1 MIKVCYSELDGPKG
15 LSLRLEA
22 AGHAGYAPAGQ
33 DIVCAGASTLMQALV
48 YLLAGEESAR
58 SDAWDEPE
66 GPRLA
71 VAAQAPVAPWVQG
84 AFELAK
90 AGFTLLAERYPD
102 NLRFA
107 DVSRSG
113 QQSMMDLQ
121 LFAEGEAAPAL
132 SPEQSRQA
140 VAAGT
145 LKPEAPAAQPE
156 APRQTPAEPE
166 PQPEEEPDASS
177 EEADSSIESGDAS
190 ASSSEAAASSKP
202 AAHSTA
208 SSHAASSKP
217 AAHSAASSH
226 AASSSHSAASSHAA
240 SSHAASSH
248 AASSSTSASS
258 GSSHTTETTDAKI
271 NAYVRRLRNLQK
283 RSSKKLYQTASSAYS
298 EYMEHPV
305 EERNLA
311 LKVSIVL
318 GKTMELT
325 KLQNECDK
333 EFKEIVTE
341 LRQYLRENGYDQS
354 IADAAEKEYKEEKD
368 AMIKELTN
376 VTYSQVTGKGEGA
389 KWLQEHAD
397 MGQ

>member
-1 MIKVCYSELDGPKG
+1 MQKHTKQLIAAVALLLVAAVPLALHIANADSTDETVA
-15 LSLRLEA
+15 SAAASSLEA
-22 AGHAGYAPAGQ
+22 QAE
-33 DIVCAGASTLMQALV
+33 VSAS
-48 YLLAGEESAR
+48 SAA
-58 SDAWDEPE
+58 SATDS
-66 GPRLA
+66 
-71 VAAQAPVAPWVQG
+71 
-84 AFELAK
+84 
-90 AGFTLLAERYPD
+90 T
-102 NLRFA
+102 
-107 DVSRSG
+107 S
-113 QQSMMDLQ
+113 
-121 LFAEGEAAPAL
+121 
-132 SPEQSRQA
+132 
-140 VAAGT
+140 
-145 LKPEAPAAQPE
+145 
-156 APRQTPAEPE
+156 EPE

-177 EEADSSIESGDAS
+177 EEADSSAESGDAS
-190 ASSSEAAASSKP
+190 AFTSEAAASS
-202 AAHSTA
+202 AA
-208 SSHAASSKP
+208 SSHAASSKS

-226 AASSSHSAASSHAA
+226 ASS

-248 AASSSTSASS
+248 AASSSSSTSASASS

-325 KLQNECDK
+325 KLQSECDK

-368 AMIKELTN
+368 ALIKELTN
-376 VTYSQVTGKGEGA
+376 VTYSQVTGKGEGG

>member
-1 MIKVCYSELDGPKG
+1 MQKHTKQLIAALALLLIAAVPLALHIANADSTDEVTASAAASSSE
-15 LSLRLEA
+15 E
-22 AGHAGYAPAGQ
+22 
-33 DIVCAGASTLMQALV
+33 QA
-48 YLLAGEESAR
+48 E
-58 SDAWDEPE
+58 
-66 GPRLA
+66 
-71 VAAQAPVAPWVQG
+71 APV
-84 AFELAK
+84 
-90 AGFTLLAERYPD
+90 
-102 NLRFA
+102 
-107 DVSRSG
+107 SS
-113 QQSMMDLQ
+113 S
-121 LFAEGEAAPAL
+121 AASAAA
-132 SPEQSRQA
+132 SASVPES
-140 VAAGT
+140 
-145 LKPEAPAAQPE
+145 
-156 APRQTPAEPE
+156 
-166 PQPEEEPDASS
+166 QPEEEPDASS
-177 EEADSSIESGDAS
+177 EEADSSAESGDAS
-190 ASSSEAAASSKP
+190 APSSEAAASS
-202 AAHSTA
+202 AA

-240 SSHAASSH
+240 SSSS
-248 AASSSTSASS
+248 SSSTSASASS
-258 GSSHTTETTDAKI
+258 GSLHTTETTDAKV

-283 RSSKKLYQTASSAYS
+283 RSSKKLYQTASNARS

-325 KLQNECDK
+325 KLQSECDK

-341 LRQYLRENGYDQS
+341 LRQYLQENGYDQS

>member
-1 MIKVCYSELDGPKG
+1 MQKHTKQLI
-15 LSLRLEA
+15 A
-22 AGHAGYAPAGQ
+22 ALALLLIAAVPLALHIANA
-33 DIVCAGASTLMQALV
+33 DSTDETVAS
-48 YLLAGEESAR
+48 
-58 SDAWDEPE
+58 
-66 GPRLA
+66 
-71 VAAQAPVAPWVQG
+71 VAASSSEAQAEVPV
-84 AFELAK
+84 
-90 AGFTLLAERYPD
+90 
-102 NLRFA
+102 
-107 DVSRSG
+107 SS
-113 QQSMMDLQ
+113 S
-121 LFAEGEAAPAL
+121 AA
-132 SPEQSRQA
+132 S
-140 VAAGT
+140 AA
-145 LKPEAPAAQPE
+145 ASAS
-156 APRQTPAEPE
+156 EPE

-177 EEADSSIESGDAS
+177 EEADSSAESGDAS

-202 AAHSTA
+202 AAHSA
-208 SSHAASSKP
+208 SSSHAASSKP

-226 AASSSHSAASSHAA
+226 AASSSHS
-240 SSHAASSH
+240 AASSH

-325 KLQNECDK
+325 KLQSECDK

-376 VTYSQVTGKGEGA
+376 VTYSQVTGKGEGG
-389 KWLQEHAD
+389 KWLEEHAD

>member
-1 MIKVCYSELDGPKG
+1 
-15 LSLRLEA
+15 
-22 AGHAGYAPAGQ
+22 
-33 DIVCAGASTLMQALV
+33 MQKHTKQLIA
-48 YLLAGEESAR
+48 
-58 SDAWDEPE
+58 
-66 GPRLA
+66 A
-71 VAAQAPVAPWVQG
+71 VALLLIAAVPLGLHIANADSTDKTVASAAASSSEEQAEVPASSS
-84 AFELAK
+84 AAS
-90 AGFTLLAERYPD
+90 A
-102 NLRFA
+102 A
-107 DVSRSG
+107 DSTS
-113 QQSMMDLQ
+113 
-121 LFAEGEAAPAL
+121 
-132 SPEQSRQA
+132 
-140 VAAGT
+140 
-145 LKPEAPAAQPE
+145 
-156 APRQTPAEPE
+156 EPE

-177 EEADSSIESGDAS
+177 EEADSSAESGDAS

-202 AAHSTA
+202 AAHSAA

-240 SSHAASSH
+240 SSSH
-248 AASSSTSASS
+248 SASSSTSSSS
-258 GSSHTTETTDAKI
+258 GSSHTTETTDAKV

-325 KLQNECDK
+325 KLQSECDK
-333 EFKEIVTE
+333 EFQEIVTE
-341 LRQYLRENGYDQS
+341 LRHYLLENGYDQS

-376 VTYSQVTGKGEGA
+376 VTYSQVTGKGEGG

>member
-1 MIKVCYSELDGPKG
+1 MQKHTKQLIAVLALLLVAAVPLG
-15 LSLRLEA
+15 LHIA
-22 AGHAGYAPAGQ
+22 NADP
-33 DIVCAGASTLMQALV
+33 T
-48 YLLAGEESAR
+48 
-58 SDAWDEPE
+58 DE
-66 GPRLA
+66 A
-71 VAAQAPVAPWVQG
+71 VASAAASSSEEQAEVPVSSSA
-84 AFELAK
+84 ASA
-90 AGFTLLAERYPD
+90 
-102 NLRFA
+102 A
-107 DVSRSG
+107 DSTSV
-113 QQSMMDLQ
+113 
-121 LFAEGEAAPAL
+121 
-132 SPEQSRQA
+132 
-140 VAAGT
+140 
-145 LKPEAPAAQPE
+145 
-156 APRQTPAEPE
+156 PE

-177 EEADSSIESGDAS
+177 EEADSSVESGDAS

-202 AAHSTA
+202 AAHSAA

-226 AASSSHSAASSHAA
+226 ASS
-240 SSHAASSH
+240 SSH
-248 AASSSTSASS
+248 AASSSHASSSTSVSS
-258 GSSHTTETTDAKI
+258 GSSHTTETTDVKI

-325 KLQNECDK
+325 KLQSECDK

-376 VTYSQVTGKGEGA
+376 VTYSQVTGKGEGG

>member
-1 MIKVCYSELDGPKG
+1 
-15 LSLRLEA
+15 
-22 AGHAGYAPAGQ
+22 
-33 DIVCAGASTLMQALV
+33 MQKHTKQLIA
-48 YLLAGEESAR
+48 
-58 SDAWDEPE
+58 
-66 GPRLA
+66 A
-71 VAAQAPVAPWVQG
+71 VALLLIAAVP
-84 AFELAK
+84 LALHI
-90 AGFTLLAERYPD
+90 A
-102 NLRFA
+102 NA
-107 DVSRSG
+107 DLT
-113 QQSMMDLQ
+113 D
-121 LFAEGEAAPAL
+121 E
-132 SPEQSRQA
+132 A
-140 VAAGT
+140 VASAAASSSEEQAEV
-145 LKPEAPAAQPE
+145 PASSEASAA
-156 APRQTPAEPE
+156 ASASVPE

-177 EEADSSIESGDAS
+177 EEVDSSAESGDAS

-202 AAHSTA
+202 AAHSAA

-240 SSHAASSH
+240 SSSH
-248 AASSSTSASS
+248 SASSSTSASS
-258 GSSHTTETTDAKI
+258 GSSHTTETTDAKV

-325 KLQNECDK
+325 KLQSECDK

-376 VTYSQVTGKGEGA
+376 VTYSQVTGKGEGG

>member
-1 MIKVCYSELDGPKG
+1 MQKHTKQLIAAVALLLVAAVPLALHIANADSTDETVA
-15 LSLRLEA
+15 SAAASSLEA
-22 AGHAGYAPAGQ
+22 QAEVPVSSSA
-33 DIVCAGASTLMQALV
+33 ASATD
-48 YLLAGEESAR
+48 ST
-58 SDAWDEPE
+58 S
-66 GPRLA
+66 
-71 VAAQAPVAPWVQG
+71 
-84 AFELAK
+84 
-90 AGFTLLAERYPD
+90 
-102 NLRFA
+102 
-107 DVSRSG
+107 
-113 QQSMMDLQ
+113 
-121 LFAEGEAAPAL
+121 
-132 SPEQSRQA
+132 
-140 VAAGT
+140 
-145 LKPEAPAAQPE
+145 
-156 APRQTPAEPE
+156 EPE

-177 EEADSSIESGDAS
+177 EEADSSAESGDAS
-190 ASSSEAAASSKP
+190 ASSSEAAASS
-202 AAHSTA
+202 AA
-208 SSHAASSKP
+208 SSHAASSKS

-226 AASSSHSAASSHAA
+226 ASSSSHA
-240 SSHAASSH
+240 AASSH
-248 AASSSTSASS
+248 AASSSSSSSASVSS
-258 GSSHTTETTDAKI
+258 GSSHITETTDAKV

-325 KLQNECDK
+325 KLQSECDK

-368 AMIKELTN
+368 ALIKELTN
-376 VTYSQVTGKGEGA
+376 VTYSQVTGKGEGG

>member
-1 MIKVCYSELDGPKG
+1 MQKHTKQLIAALALLLIAAVPLALHIANADPTDETVASAAASSSE
-15 LSLRLEA
+15 
-22 AGHAGYAPAGQ
+22 
-33 DIVCAGASTLMQALV
+33 
-48 YLLAGEESAR
+48 
-58 SDAWDEPE
+58 
-66 GPRLA
+66 
-71 VAAQAPVAPWVQG
+71 AQA
-84 AFELAK
+84 
-90 AGFTLLAERYPD
+90 
-102 NLRFA
+102 
-107 DVSRSG
+107 
-113 QQSMMDLQ
+113 
-121 LFAEGEAAPAL
+121 
-132 SPEQSRQA
+132 
-140 VAAGT
+140 
-145 LKPEAPAAQPE
+145 EAPVFSSAAS
-156 APRQTPAEPE
+156 AADSTSEPE

-177 EEADSSIESGDAS
+177 EEADSSAESGDAS
-190 ASSSEAAASSKP
+190 ASSSEAAASS
-202 AAHSTA
+202 AA

-226 AASSSHSAASSHAA
+226 AASSSHSAASSHAS

-271 NAYVRRLRNLQK
+271 NAYVRRLQNLQK
-283 RSSKKLYQTASSAYS
+283 RSSKKLYQTASSARS

-311 LKVSIVL
+311 LKISIVL

-325 KLQNECDK
+325 KLQSECDK

-376 VTYSQVTGKGEGA
+376 VTYSQVIGKGEGA

>member
-1 MIKVCYSELDGPKG
+1 
-15 LSLRLEA
+15 
-22 AGHAGYAPAGQ
+22 
-33 DIVCAGASTLMQALV
+33 MQKHTKQLIA
-48 YLLAGEESAR
+48 
-58 SDAWDEPE
+58 
-66 GPRLA
+66 A
-71 VAAQAPVAPWVQG
+71 VA
-84 AFELAK
+84 
-90 AGFTLLAERYPD
+90 LL
-102 NLRFA
+102 L
-107 DVSRSG
+107 
-113 QQSMMDLQ
+113 
-121 LFAEGEAAPAL
+121 
-132 SPEQSRQA
+132 
-140 VAAGT
+140 VAAVPLALHIANADST
-145 LKPEAPAAQPE
+145 DETVASAAASSSEEQAEVPVSSS
-156 APRQTPAEPE
+156 AASAADSTSEPE

-177 EEADSSIESGDAS
+177 EEADSSVESGDAS
-190 ASSSEAAASSKP
+190 ASSSEAAASS
-202 AAHSTA
+202 AA
-208 SSHAASSKP
+208 SSHAASSKS

-226 AASSSHSAASSHAA
+226 ASSSSHAA
-240 SSHAASSH
+240 ASH
-248 AASSSTSASS
+248 AASSSSSTSASASS

-325 KLQNECDK
+325 KLQSECDK

-368 AMIKELTN
+368 ALIKELTN
-376 VTYSQVTGKGEGA
+376 VTYSQVTGKGEGG

>member
-1 MIKVCYSELDGPKG
+1 
-15 LSLRLEA
+15 
-22 AGHAGYAPAGQ
+22 
-33 DIVCAGASTLMQALV
+33 MQKHTKQLIA
-48 YLLAGEESAR
+48 
-58 SDAWDEPE
+58 
-66 GPRLA
+66 A
-71 VAAQAPVAPWVQG
+71 VALLLIAAVP
-84 AFELAK
+84 LALHI
-90 AGFTLLAERYPD
+90 A
-102 NLRFA
+102 NA
-107 DVSRSG
+107 DPT
-113 QQSMMDLQ
+113 D
-121 LFAEGEAAPAL
+121 E
-132 SPEQSRQA
+132 A
-140 VAAGT
+140 VASAAASSSEEQA
-145 LKPEAPAAQPE
+145 EAPASSA
-156 APRQTPAEPE
+156 ASAAASTSEPE

-177 EEADSSIESGDAS
+177 EEADSSAESGDAS

-202 AAHSTA
+202 AAHSAA
-208 SSHAASSKP
+208 SSHAASSKS

-226 AASSSHSAASSHAA
+226 ASSSSHSAASSHAA
-240 SSHAASSH
+240 SS
-248 AASSSTSASS
+248 SSSTSALS
-258 GSSHTTETTDAKI
+258 GSSHATETTDAKV

-325 KLQNECDK
+325 KLQSECDK

-376 VTYSQVTGKGEGA
+376 VTYSQVTGKGEGG

>member
-1 MIKVCYSELDGPKG
+1 
-15 LSLRLEA
+15 
-22 AGHAGYAPAGQ
+22 
-33 DIVCAGASTLMQALV
+33 MQKHTKQLIA
-48 YLLAGEESAR
+48 
-58 SDAWDEPE
+58 
-66 GPRLA
+66 A
-71 VAAQAPVAPWVQG
+71 VALLLIAAVPLALHIANADSTDETVASAAASSSEAQA
-84 AFELAK
+84 
-90 AGFTLLAERYPD
+90 
-102 NLRFA
+102 
-107 DVSRSG
+107 
-113 QQSMMDLQ
+113 
-121 LFAEGEAAPAL
+121 
-132 SPEQSRQA
+132 
-140 VAAGT
+140 
-145 LKPEAPAAQPE
+145 EAPVSSSAAS
-156 APRQTPAEPE
+156 AADSTSEPE

-177 EEADSSIESGDAS
+177 EEADSSAESGDAS
-190 ASSSEAAASSKP
+190 ASSSEAAASS
-202 AAHSTA
+202 AT

-226 AASSSHSAASSHAA
+226 AASSSHSAASSHAS

-258 GSSHTTETTDAKI
+258 GSSHTTETTDAKV

-376 VTYSQVTGKGEGA
+376 VTYSQVTGKGEGG

>member
-1 MIKVCYSELDGPKG
+1 MQKHTKQLIAALALLLIAAVPLALHIANADSTDEVTASAAASSSEAQVEVPV
-15 LSLRLEA
+15 SSA
-22 AGHAGYAPAGQ
+22 ASAA
-33 DIVCAGASTLMQALV
+33 ASTSV
-48 YLLAGEESAR
+48 
-58 SDAWDEPE
+58 PE
-66 GPRLA
+66 L
-71 VAAQAPVAPWVQG
+71 
-84 AFELAK
+84 
-90 AGFTLLAERYPD
+90 
-102 NLRFA
+102 
-107 DVSRSG
+107 
-113 QQSMMDLQ
+113 
-121 LFAEGEAAPAL
+121 
-132 SPEQSRQA
+132 
-140 VAAGT
+140 
-145 LKPEAPAAQPE
+145 
-156 APRQTPAEPE
+156 
-166 PQPEEEPDASS
+166 QPEEEPDASS
-177 EEADSSIESGDAS
+177 EEADSSVESGDAS
-190 ASSSEAAASSKP
+190 ASSSEAAASS
-202 AAHSTA
+202 AAL
-208 SSHAASSKP
+208 SHAASSKP

-226 AASSSHSAASSHAA
+226 ASSSSHSAASSHAA
-240 SSHAASSH
+240 SSSSSH
-248 AASSSTSASS
+248 SASVSS

-325 KLQNECDK
+325 KLQSECDK

-341 LRQYLRENGYDQS
+341 LRHYLRENGYDQS

-376 VTYSQVTGKGEGA
+376 VTYSQVTGKGEGG

>member
-1 MIKVCYSELDGPKG
+1 
-15 LSLRLEA
+15 
-22 AGHAGYAPAGQ
+22 
-33 DIVCAGASTLMQALV
+33 MQKNTKQVIA
-48 YLLAGEESAR
+48 
-58 SDAWDEPE
+58 
-66 GPRLA
+66 A
-71 VAAQAPVAPWVQG
+71 VALLLIAAVPLGLHIANADPTDETVASAAASSSEEQAEVPASSS
-84 AFELAK
+84 AAS
-90 AGFTLLAERYPD
+90 A
-102 NLRFA
+102 A
-107 DVSRSG
+107 DSTS
-113 QQSMMDLQ
+113 
-121 LFAEGEAAPAL
+121 E
-132 SPEQSRQA
+132 
-140 VAAGT
+140 
-145 LKPEAPAAQPE
+145 
-156 APRQTPAEPE
+156 
-166 PQPEEEPDASS
+166 PEEEPDASS
-177 EEADSSIESGDAS
+177 EEADSSVESGDAS

-202 AAHSTA
+202 AAHSAA

-226 AASSSHSAASSHAA
+226 ASSSSHAA
-240 SSHAASSH
+240 SSSH
-248 AASSSTSASS
+248 ASSSTSASS
-258 GSSHTTETTDAKI
+258 GSSHTTETTDARI
-271 NAYVRRLRNLQK
+271 NAYVWRLRNLQK

-325 KLQNECDK
+325 KLQSECDK

-341 LRQYLRENGYDQS
+341 LRHYLRENGYDQS

>member
-1 MIKVCYSELDGPKG
+1 
-15 LSLRLEA
+15 
-22 AGHAGYAPAGQ
+22 
-33 DIVCAGASTLMQALV
+33 MQKHTKQLIA
-48 YLLAGEESAR
+48 
-58 SDAWDEPE
+58 
-66 GPRLA
+66 A
-71 VAAQAPVAPWVQG
+71 VALLLIAAVPLGLHIANADSTDETVASAAASSSEAQA
-84 AFELAK
+84 
-90 AGFTLLAERYPD
+90 
-102 NLRFA
+102 
-107 DVSRSG
+107 
-113 QQSMMDLQ
+113 
-121 LFAEGEAAPAL
+121 
-132 SPEQSRQA
+132 
-140 VAAGT
+140 
-145 LKPEAPAAQPE
+145 EAPVSSSAAS
-156 APRQTPAEPE
+156 AADSTSEPE

-177 EEADSSIESGDAS
+177 EEADSSAESGDAS
-190 ASSSEAAASSKP
+190 ASSSESTASS
-202 AAHSTA
+202 AA
-208 SSHAASSKP
+208 SSHAASSKS

-226 AASSSHSAASSHAA
+226 ASSSSHSAASSHAA
-240 SSHAASSH
+240 SSSSSH
-248 AASSSTSASS
+248 SASVSS
-258 GSSHTTETTDAKI
+258 GSSHTTETTDAKV

-325 KLQNECDK
+325 KLQSECDK

-341 LRQYLRENGYDQS
+341 LRHYLRENGYDQS

-376 VTYSQVTGKGEGA
+376 VTYSQVTGKGEGG

>member
-1 MIKVCYSELDGPKG
+1 MQKHTKQLI
-15 LSLRLEA
+15 A
-22 AGHAGYAPAGQ
+22 A
-33 DIVCAGASTLMQALV
+33 LAL
-48 YLLAGEESAR
+48 LL
-58 SDAWDEPE
+58 
-66 GPRLA
+66 
-71 VAAQAPVAPWVQG
+71 VAAVPLALHITNADSTDEVVASAAVSSSEEQTEAPV
-84 AFELAK
+84 
-90 AGFTLLAERYPD
+90 
-102 NLRFA
+102 
-107 DVSRSG
+107 SS
-113 QQSMMDLQ
+113 S
-121 LFAEGEAAPAL
+121 AASAAA
-132 SPEQSRQA
+132 SASVPES
-140 VAAGT
+140 
-145 LKPEAPAAQPE
+145 
-156 APRQTPAEPE
+156 
-166 PQPEEEPDASS
+166 QPEEEPDASS
-177 EEADSSIESGDAS
+177 EEADSSAESGDAS
-190 ASSSEAAASSKP
+190 ASSSEAAASS
-202 AAHSTA
+202 AA

-226 AASSSHSAASSHAA
+226 AASSSHSVASSHAA
-240 SSHAASSH
+240 SSSHSAASSH
-248 AASSSTSASS
+248 AASSSSSTSASS
-258 GSSHTTETTDAKI
+258 GSAHTTETTDAKV

-376 VTYSQVTGKGEGA
+376 VTYSQVTGKGEGG

>member
-1 MIKVCYSELDGPKG
+1 
-15 LSLRLEA
+15 
-22 AGHAGYAPAGQ
+22 
-33 DIVCAGASTLMQALV
+33 MQKHTKQLIA
-48 YLLAGEESAR
+48 
-58 SDAWDEPE
+58 
-66 GPRLA
+66 A
-71 VAAQAPVAPWVQG
+71 VALLLIAAVPLALHIANADSTDETVASAAASSSEAQA
-84 AFELAK
+84 
-90 AGFTLLAERYPD
+90 
-102 NLRFA
+102 
-107 DVSRSG
+107 
-113 QQSMMDLQ
+113 
-121 LFAEGEAAPAL
+121 
-132 SPEQSRQA
+132 
-140 VAAGT
+140 
-145 LKPEAPAAQPE
+145 EAPVSSSAAS
-156 APRQTPAEPE
+156 AADSTSEPE

-177 EEADSSIESGDAS
+177 EEADSSAESGDAS
-190 ASSSEAAASSKP
+190 ASSSEAAASS
-202 AAHSTA
+202 AA

-240 SSHAASSH
+240 SS
-248 AASSSTSASS
+248 SSSTSASASS
-258 GSSHTTETTDAKI
+258 GSSHTTETTDAKV

-325 KLQNECDK
+325 KLQSECDK

-341 LRQYLRENGYDQS
+341 LRHYLRENGYDQS

-376 VTYSQVTGKGEGA
+376 VTYSQVTGKGEGG

>member
-1 MIKVCYSELDGPKG
+1 
-15 LSLRLEA
+15 
-22 AGHAGYAPAGQ
+22 
-33 DIVCAGASTLMQALV
+33 MQKHTKQLIA
-48 YLLAGEESAR
+48 
-58 SDAWDEPE
+58 
-66 GPRLA
+66 A
-71 VAAQAPVAPWVQG
+71 VALLLVAAVPLALHIANADPTDETVTSAAASSSEEQAEAPVSSSA
-84 AFELAK
+84 ASA
-90 AGFTLLAERYPD
+90 
-102 NLRFA
+102 A
-107 DVSRSG
+107 DSTS
-113 QQSMMDLQ
+113 
-121 LFAEGEAAPAL
+121 
-132 SPEQSRQA
+132 
-140 VAAGT
+140 
-145 LKPEAPAAQPE
+145 
-156 APRQTPAEPE
+156 EPE

-177 EEADSSIESGDAS
+177 EEADSSAESGDAS

-202 AAHSTA
+202 AAHSA
-208 SSHAASSKP
+208 SSSHAASSKP

-226 AASSSHSAASSHAA
+226 ASSSSHS
-240 SSHAASSH
+240 ASSH

-325 KLQNECDK
+325 KLQSECDK

-376 VTYSQVTGKGEGA
+376 VTYSQVTGKGEGG
-389 KWLQEHAD
+389 KWLEEHAD

>member
-1 MIKVCYSELDGPKG
+1 
-15 LSLRLEA
+15 
-22 AGHAGYAPAGQ
+22 
-33 DIVCAGASTLMQALV
+33 MQKHTKQLIA
-48 YLLAGEESAR
+48 
-58 SDAWDEPE
+58 
-66 GPRLA
+66 A
-71 VAAQAPVAPWVQG
+71 VALLLIAAVPLALHIANADSTDEVTASAAASSSEAQA
-84 AFELAK
+84 
-90 AGFTLLAERYPD
+90 
-102 NLRFA
+102 
-107 DVSRSG
+107 
-113 QQSMMDLQ
+113 
-121 LFAEGEAAPAL
+121 
-132 SPEQSRQA
+132 
-140 VAAGT
+140 
-145 LKPEAPAAQPE
+145 EAPVSSSAAS
-156 APRQTPAEPE
+156 AADSTSEPE

-177 EEADSSIESGDAS
+177 EEADSSAESGDAS
-190 ASSSEAAASSKP
+190 ASSSEAAASS
-202 AAHSTA
+202 AA

-240 SSHAASSH
+240 SSSS
-248 AASSSTSASS
+248 SSSTSASS
-258 GSSHTTETTDAKI
+258 GNSHTTETTDAKI
-271 NAYVRRLRNLQK
+271 NAYVRRLQNLQK
-283 RSSKKLYQTASSAYS
+283 RSSKKLYQTASSARS

-325 KLQNECDK
+325 KLQSECDK

>member
-1 MIKVCYSELDGPKG
+1 
-15 LSLRLEA
+15 
-22 AGHAGYAPAGQ
+22 
-33 DIVCAGASTLMQALV
+33 MQKHTKQLIA
-48 YLLAGEESAR
+48 
-58 SDAWDEPE
+58 
-66 GPRLA
+66 A
-71 VAAQAPVAPWVQG
+71 VALLLIAAVP
-84 AFELAK
+84 LALHI
-90 AGFTLLAERYPD
+90 A
-102 NLRFA
+102 NA
-107 DVSRSG
+107 DPT
-113 QQSMMDLQ
+113 D
-121 LFAEGEAAPAL
+121 E
-132 SPEQSRQA
+132 A
-140 VAAGT
+140 VASAAASSSEEQA
-145 LKPEAPAAQPE
+145 EAPASSA
-156 APRQTPAEPE
+156 ASAAASTSEPE

-177 EEADSSIESGDAS
+177 EEADSSAESGDAS

-202 AAHSTA
+202 AAHS
-208 SSHAASSKP
+208 
-217 AAHSAASSH
+217 AASSH
-226 AASSSHSAASSHAA
+226 ASSSSHS
-240 SSHAASSH
+240 AASSH

-258 GSSHTTETTDAKI
+258 GSSHTTETTDAKV

-325 KLQNECDK
+325 KLQSECDK

-341 LRQYLRENGYDQS
+341 LRHYLRENGYDQS

-376 VTYSQVTGKGEGA
+376 VTYSQVTGKGEGG

>member
-1 MIKVCYSELDGPKG
+1 MQKHTKQLIAAVALLLIAAVPLALHIANADSTDEVTASAAASSSEEQVEVPV
-15 LSLRLEA
+15 SSA
-22 AGHAGYAPAGQ
+22 ASAA
-33 DIVCAGASTLMQALV
+33 DST
-48 YLLAGEESAR
+48 S
-58 SDAWDEPE
+58 EPE
-66 GPRLA
+66 L
-71 VAAQAPVAPWVQG
+71 
-84 AFELAK
+84 
-90 AGFTLLAERYPD
+90 
-102 NLRFA
+102 
-107 DVSRSG
+107 
-113 QQSMMDLQ
+113 
-121 LFAEGEAAPAL
+121 
-132 SPEQSRQA
+132 
-140 VAAGT
+140 
-145 LKPEAPAAQPE
+145 
-156 APRQTPAEPE
+156 
-166 PQPEEEPDASS
+166 QPEEEPDASS
-177 EEADSSIESGDAS
+177 EEADSSAESGDAS
-190 ASSSEAAASSKP
+190 ASSSEAAASS
-202 AAHSTA
+202 AA

-240 SSHAASSH
+240 SSSHSASV
-248 AASSSTSASS
+248 SS

-325 KLQNECDK
+325 KLQSECDK
-333 EFKEIVTE
+333 EFQEIVTE
-341 LRQYLRENGYDQS
+341 LRHYLRENGYDQS

-376 VTYSQVTGKGEGA
+376 VTYSQVTGKGEGG
-389 KWLQEHAD
+389 KWLEEHAD

>member
-1 MIKVCYSELDGPKG
+1 MQKHTKQLIAAVALLLIAAVPLALHIANADSTDETVASVAASSSEEQAEVPV
-15 LSLRLEA
+15 SSA
-22 AGHAGYAPAGQ
+22 ASAA
-33 DIVCAGASTLMQALV
+33 AST
-48 YLLAGEESAR
+48 S
-58 SDAWDEPE
+58 
-66 GPRLA
+66 
-71 VAAQAPVAPWVQG
+71 
-84 AFELAK
+84 
-90 AGFTLLAERYPD
+90 
-102 NLRFA
+102 
-107 DVSRSG
+107 
-113 QQSMMDLQ
+113 
-121 LFAEGEAAPAL
+121 
-132 SPEQSRQA
+132 
-140 VAAGT
+140 
-145 LKPEAPAAQPE
+145 
-156 APRQTPAEPE
+156 EPE
-166 PQPEEEPDASS
+166 PQPEEEPDVSS
-177 EEADSSIESGDAS
+177 EEADSSAESGDAS
-190 ASSSEAAASSKP
+190 ASSSEAAASS
-202 AAHSTA
+202 AA
-208 SSHAASSKP
+208 SSHAASSKS
-217 AAHSAASSH
+217 AAHSAASSHASSSH

-240 SSHAASSH
+240 SSSHSASV
-248 AASSSTSASS
+248 SS

-325 KLQNECDK
+325 KLQSECDK

-341 LRQYLRENGYDQS
+341 LRHYLRENGYDQS

-376 VTYSQVTGKGEGA
+376 VTYSQVTGKGEGG

>member
-1 MIKVCYSELDGPKG
+1 
-15 LSLRLEA
+15 
-22 AGHAGYAPAGQ
+22 
-33 DIVCAGASTLMQALV
+33 MQKHTKQLIA
-48 YLLAGEESAR
+48 
-58 SDAWDEPE
+58 
-66 GPRLA
+66 A
-71 VAAQAPVAPWVQG
+71 VALLLIAAVPLALHIANADSTDETVASAAASSSEAQAEVPASSS
-84 AFELAK
+84 AAS
-90 AGFTLLAERYPD
+90 A
-102 NLRFA
+102 A
-107 DVSRSG
+107 DSTS
-113 QQSMMDLQ
+113 
-121 LFAEGEAAPAL
+121 
-132 SPEQSRQA
+132 
-140 VAAGT
+140 
-145 LKPEAPAAQPE
+145 
-156 APRQTPAEPE
+156 EPE

-177 EEADSSIESGDAS
+177 EEADSSVESGDAS

-202 AAHSTA
+202 A

-240 SSHAASSH
+240 SSSS
-248 AASSSTSASS
+248 SSSTSASS
-258 GSSHTTETTDAKI
+258 GSSHTTETTDAKV

-325 KLQNECDK
+325 KLQSECDK

-376 VTYSQVTGKGEGA
+376 VTYSQVTGKGEGG

>member
-1 MIKVCYSELDGPKG
+1 MQKHTKQLIAAVALLLVAAVPLALHIANADSTDETVA
-15 LSLRLEA
+15 SAAASSLEA
-22 AGHAGYAPAGQ
+22 QAE
-33 DIVCAGASTLMQALV
+33 VSAS
-48 YLLAGEESAR
+48 SAA
-58 SDAWDEPE
+58 SATDS
-66 GPRLA
+66 
-71 VAAQAPVAPWVQG
+71 
-84 AFELAK
+84 
-90 AGFTLLAERYPD
+90 T
-102 NLRFA
+102 
-107 DVSRSG
+107 S
-113 QQSMMDLQ
+113 
-121 LFAEGEAAPAL
+121 
-132 SPEQSRQA
+132 
-140 VAAGT
+140 
-145 LKPEAPAAQPE
+145 
-156 APRQTPAEPE
+156 EPE

-177 EEADSSIESGDAS
+177 EEADSSAESGDAS
-190 ASSSEAAASSKP
+190 ASSSEAAASS
-202 AAHSTA
+202 AA
-208 SSHAASSKP
+208 SSHAASSKS

-226 AASSSHSAASSHAA
+226 AS

-248 AASSSTSASS
+248 AASSSSSTSASASS

-325 KLQNECDK
+325 KLQSECDK

-368 AMIKELTN
+368 ALIKELTN
-376 VTYSQVTGKGEGA
+376 VTYSQVTGKGEGG

>member
-1 MIKVCYSELDGPKG
+1 MQKHTKQL
-15 LSLRLEA
+15 
-22 AGHAGYAPAGQ
+22 
-33 DIVCAGASTLMQALV
+33 IV
-48 YLLAGEESAR
+48 
-58 SDAWDEPE
+58 
-66 GPRLA
+66 A
-71 VAAQAPVAPWVQG
+71 VALLLIAAVPLALHIANADSTDEVTASAAASSSEEQAEVPVSSSA
-84 AFELAK
+84 ASA
-90 AGFTLLAERYPD
+90 
-102 NLRFA
+102 A
-107 DVSRSG
+107 DSTS
-113 QQSMMDLQ
+113 
-121 LFAEGEAAPAL
+121 
-132 SPEQSRQA
+132 
-140 VAAGT
+140 
-145 LKPEAPAAQPE
+145 
-156 APRQTPAEPE
+156 EPE

-177 EEADSSIESGDAS
+177 EEADSSAESGDAS
-190 ASSSEAAASSKP
+190 ASLSEAAASS
-202 AAHSTA
+202 AA

-240 SSHAASSH
+240 SSSH
-248 AASSSTSASS
+248 SASVS
-258 GSSHTTETTDAKI
+258 SDSSHTTETTDAKV

-325 KLQNECDK
+325 KLQSECDK

-341 LRQYLRENGYDQS
+341 LRHYLRENGYDQS

-376 VTYSQVTGKGEGA
+376 VTYSQVTGKGEGG

>member
-1 MIKVCYSELDGPKG
+1 
-15 LSLRLEA
+15 
-22 AGHAGYAPAGQ
+22 
-33 DIVCAGASTLMQALV
+33 MQKHTKQLIA
-48 YLLAGEESAR
+48 
-58 SDAWDEPE
+58 
-66 GPRLA
+66 A
-71 VAAQAPVAPWVQG
+71 VALLLIAAVPLALHIANADSTDETVASAAASSSEEQAEVPASSS
-84 AFELAK
+84 AAS
-90 AGFTLLAERYPD
+90 A
-102 NLRFA
+102 A
-107 DVSRSG
+107 DSTS
-113 QQSMMDLQ
+113 
-121 LFAEGEAAPAL
+121 
-132 SPEQSRQA
+132 
-140 VAAGT
+140 
-145 LKPEAPAAQPE
+145 
-156 APRQTPAEPE
+156 EPE

-177 EEADSSIESGDAS
+177 EEADSSAESGDAS

-202 AAHSTA
+202 AAHSA
-208 SSHAASSKP
+208 SSSHAASSKP

-240 SSHAASSH
+240 SS
-248 AASSSTSASS
+248 SSSTSASS

-271 NAYVRRLRNLQK
+271 HAYVRRLRNLQK

-325 KLQNECDK
+325 KLQSECDK
-333 EFKEIVTE
+333 EFQEIVTE

-376 VTYSQVTGKGEGA
+376 VTYSQVTGKGEGG

>member
-1 MIKVCYSELDGPKG
+1 
-15 LSLRLEA
+15 
-22 AGHAGYAPAGQ
+22 
-33 DIVCAGASTLMQALV
+33 MQKHTKQLIA
-48 YLLAGEESAR
+48 
-58 SDAWDEPE
+58 
-66 GPRLA
+66 A
-71 VAAQAPVAPWVQG
+71 VALLLIAAVPLALHIANADPTDEAVASAAASSSEAQA
-84 AFELAK
+84 
-90 AGFTLLAERYPD
+90 
-102 NLRFA
+102 
-107 DVSRSG
+107 
-113 QQSMMDLQ
+113 
-121 LFAEGEAAPAL
+121 
-132 SPEQSRQA
+132 
-140 VAAGT
+140 
-145 LKPEAPAAQPE
+145 EAPVSSSAAS
-156 APRQTPAEPE
+156 AADSTSEPE

-177 EEADSSIESGDAS
+177 EEVDSSAESGDAS

-202 AAHSTA
+202 A

-226 AASSSHSAASSHAA
+226 AASSSHSA
-240 SSHAASSH
+240 
-248 AASSSTSASS
+248 SSSTSASS
-258 GSSHTTETTDAKI
+258 GSSHTTETTDAKV

-325 KLQNECDK
+325 KLQSECDK

-376 VTYSQVTGKGEGA
+376 VTYSQVTGKGEGG

>member
-1 MIKVCYSELDGPKG
+1 
-15 LSLRLEA
+15 
-22 AGHAGYAPAGQ
+22 
-33 DIVCAGASTLMQALV
+33 MQKHTKQLIA
-48 YLLAGEESAR
+48 
-58 SDAWDEPE
+58 
-66 GPRLA
+66 A
-71 VAAQAPVAPWVQG
+71 VALLLVAAVPLALHIANADSTDETVASAAASSSEAQAEVPV
-84 AFELAK
+84 
-90 AGFTLLAERYPD
+90 
-102 NLRFA
+102 
-107 DVSRSG
+107 SS
-113 QQSMMDLQ
+113 S
-121 LFAEGEAAPAL
+121 AASATD
-132 SPEQSRQA
+132 STS
-140 VAAGT
+140 
-145 LKPEAPAAQPE
+145 
-156 APRQTPAEPE
+156 EPE

-177 EEADSSIESGDAS
+177 EEADSSAESGDAS
-190 ASSSEAAASSKP
+190 ASSSEAAASS
-202 AAHSTA
+202 AA
-208 SSHAASSKP
+208 SSHAASSKS

-226 AASSSHSAASSHAA
+226 ASS

-248 AASSSTSASS
+248 AASSSSSTSASTSS

-325 KLQNECDK
+325 KLQSECDK

-368 AMIKELTN
+368 ALIKELTN
-376 VTYSQVTGKGEGA
+376 VTYSQVTGKGEGG

-397 MGQ
+397 IGR

>member
-1 MIKVCYSELDGPKG
+1 
-15 LSLRLEA
+15 
-22 AGHAGYAPAGQ
+22 
-33 DIVCAGASTLMQALV
+33 MQKHTKQLIA
-48 YLLAGEESAR
+48 
-58 SDAWDEPE
+58 
-66 GPRLA
+66 A
-71 VAAQAPVAPWVQG
+71 VALLLIAAVPLALHIANADPTDEVTASAAASSSEEQAEVPASS
-84 AFELAK
+84 AAS
-90 AGFTLLAERYPD
+90 A
-102 NLRFA
+102 A
-107 DVSRSG
+107 DSTR
-113 QQSMMDLQ
+113 
-121 LFAEGEAAPAL
+121 
-132 SPEQSRQA
+132 
-140 VAAGT
+140 
-145 LKPEAPAAQPE
+145 
-156 APRQTPAEPE
+156 EPE

-177 EEADSSIESGDAS
+177 EEADSSVESGDAS

-202 AAHSTA
+202 A

-240 SSHAASSH
+240 SSSS
-248 AASSSTSASS
+248 SSSTSALS

-325 KLQNECDK
+325 KLQSECDK
-333 EFKEIVTE
+333 EFQEIVTE

-376 VTYSQVTGKGEGA
+376 VTYSQVTGKGEGG

>member
-1 MIKVCYSELDGPKG
+1 
-15 LSLRLEA
+15 
-22 AGHAGYAPAGQ
+22 
-33 DIVCAGASTLMQALV
+33 MQKHTKQLIA
-48 YLLAGEESAR
+48 
-58 SDAWDEPE
+58 
-66 GPRLA
+66 A
-71 VAAQAPVAPWVQG
+71 VALLLIAAVPLALHIANADSTDETVASAAASSSEAQA
-84 AFELAK
+84 
-90 AGFTLLAERYPD
+90 
-102 NLRFA
+102 
-107 DVSRSG
+107 
-113 QQSMMDLQ
+113 
-121 LFAEGEAAPAL
+121 
-132 SPEQSRQA
+132 
-140 VAAGT
+140 
-145 LKPEAPAAQPE
+145 EAPVSSSAAS
-156 APRQTPAEPE
+156 AADSTSEPE

-177 EEADSSIESGDAS
+177 EEADSSAESGDAS
-190 ASSSEAAASSKP
+190 ASSSEAAASS
-202 AAHSTA
+202 AA

-240 SSHAASSH
+240 SSSS
-248 AASSSTSASS
+248 SSSTSASASS
-258 GSSHTTETTDAKI
+258 GSSHTTETTDAKV

-325 KLQNECDK
+325 KLQSECDK

-376 VTYSQVTGKGEGA
+376 VTYSQVTGKGEGG

>member
-1 MIKVCYSELDGPKG
+1 MQKHTKQLIAALALLLIAAVPLALHIANADPTDEVTASAAASSSEEQAEVPV
-15 LSLRLEA
+15 SSSA
-22 AGHAGYAPAGQ
+22 ASAA
-33 DIVCAGASTLMQALV
+33 DST
-48 YLLAGEESAR
+48 S
-58 SDAWDEPE
+58 
-66 GPRLA
+66 
-71 VAAQAPVAPWVQG
+71 
-84 AFELAK
+84 
-90 AGFTLLAERYPD
+90 
-102 NLRFA
+102 
-107 DVSRSG
+107 
-113 QQSMMDLQ
+113 
-121 LFAEGEAAPAL
+121 
-132 SPEQSRQA
+132 
-140 VAAGT
+140 
-145 LKPEAPAAQPE
+145 
-156 APRQTPAEPE
+156 EPE

-177 EEADSSIESGDAS
+177 EEADSSAESGDAS

-202 AAHSTA
+202 AARSAA
-208 SSHAASSKP
+208 SSYAASSKP

-226 AASSSHSAASSHAA
+226 ASSSSHSAASSHAA
-240 SSHAASSH
+240 SSSSSH
-248 AASSSTSASS
+248 SASVSS

-325 KLQNECDK
+325 KLQSECDK

-376 VTYSQVTGKGEGA
+376 VTYSQVTGKGEGG